1 MSANLH
7 FMKCPHVRWAS
18 MEGLHV
24 HMVGNYYHMSKMPL
38 FTSLPHSLYRIRNA
52 MFLGHYST
60 LVAHDNYI
68 HMNVVHKMHG
78 KTPIGFKSTHINK

>member
-1 MSANLH
+1 
-7 FMKCPHVRWAS
+7 

-24 HMVGNYYHMSKMPL
+24 HIVGNYYQMSKRPL
-38 FTSLPHSLYRIRNA
+38 FYRPTSFIIPNA

-78 KTPIGFKSTHINK
+78 KTLGFKSTQINKYLFV